1 MGDVDHGRIRGLLKA
16 VPTEGTLSGPKSSRS
31 VALRDVVG
39 NKVAKYQE
47 FFADVLIDTDNFF
60 LYVRRQVAAADER
73 VVSIWDP
80 GRYHR
85 ICHRQRATPEHSRLT
100 D

>member
-1 MGDVDHGRIRGLLKA
+1 
-16 VPTEGTLSGPKSSRS
+16 
-31 VALRDVVG
+31 VVG

-73 VVSIWDP
+73 VVSIWTREDTTVFAT
-80 GRYHR
+80 GRE
-85 ICHRQRATPEHSRLT
+85 QRLSIRV
-100 D
+100 